1 MQALITRPIEDA
13 GELAAA
19 LSLRG
24 VTPLGEPLLTIRPVA
39 DPEMTLSGVQA
50 VLFTS
55 ANGARALA
63 RATARRDLAVV
74 AVGDAT
80 ARAARALGFADIA
93 SAGGDVGDLAARL
106 RAAGFE
112 VRRSVLYHAEPV
124 AALSEAALDAL
135 RRRNIAAAFFFSPR

>member
-24 VTPLGEPLLTIRPVA
+24 V
-39 DPEMTLSGVQA
+39 QA

-55 ANGARALA
+55 ANGARAFA
-63 RATARRDLAVV
+63 RATARRDLAVI

-80 ARAARALGFADIA
+80 ARTARALGFADIA
-93 SAGGDVGDLAARL
+93 SAGGDVGDLAALVAARLDPRRGALLHAAGSVVAGDLAARL
-106 RAAGFE
+106 RAAG
-112 VRRSVLYHAEPV
+112 
-124 AALSEAALDAL
+124 
-135 RRRNIAAAFFFSPR
+135 